1 MLEAPEILKWN
12 KERPIALN
20 LLCATV
26 YIVGLILLGAVIVVF
41 SFISALFSLAMKS

>member
-1 MLEAPEILKWN
+1 MLEAPEFLKWS

-20 LLCATV
+20 LLCALI
-26 YIVGLILLGAVIVVF
+26 YIVGLVLIGAVIVLC

>member
-12 KERPIALN
+12 PNRPIPVN
-20 LLCATV
+20 LLCGLV
-26 YIVGLILLGAVIVVF
+26 YVVGLILLGAVIVVF